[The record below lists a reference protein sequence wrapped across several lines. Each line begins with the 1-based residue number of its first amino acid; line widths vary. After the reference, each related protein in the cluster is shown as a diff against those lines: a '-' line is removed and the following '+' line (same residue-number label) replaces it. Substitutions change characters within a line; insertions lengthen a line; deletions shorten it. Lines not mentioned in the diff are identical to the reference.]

1 MMTFYSSRGAPNPR
15 RVEIFMAEHGLFEG
29 QVCVCPHA
37 QPAAAALALPLPLHV
52 MVLPLVLP
60 LAPLADAADTMSI
73 HRHR

>member
-29 QVCVCPHA
+29 QVCVSARSQLP
-37 QPAAAALALPLPLHV
+37 ALALPLPLHV
-52 MVLPLVLP
+52 MVLP

>member
-1 MMTFYSSRGAPNPR
+1 MASSKGR
-15 RVEIFMAEHGLFEG
+15 
-29 QVCVCPHA
+29 CVSASSQLP
-37 QPAAAALALPLPLHV
+37 ALALPLPLHV

>member
-29 QVCVCPHA
+29 QVCVSARSQLP
-37 QPAAAALALPLPLHV
+37 ALALPLPLHV

>member
-1 MMTFYSSRGAPNPR
+1 
-15 RVEIFMAEHGLFEG
+15 MAEHGLFEG